1 MLSRSREVFSGFYN
15 LYVFKSLNFCHRLH
29 GYNEFFSPQVFA
41 ICAFATTTNF
51 GSSFSFIVKC
61 KNETMGTQK
70 ITQSIEYP
78 FRYNHIRNWIVTILN
93 FEICFPFRFDHII
106 VEEKA
111 CGNNYVF
118 SYFGDYSSDAEFFV
132 AAGVLAMLYSLAS
145 LVFYCLCGS
154 SYQNNKTIPLV
165 VCTCY
170 ILMKFFKFNYCFVW
184 QDFLVTMV
192 IAVFWLSGS
201 AAWASGVSAVK
212 YVSDPSG
219 WIKNLKIC
227 MENAECSSLYA
238 GNFAG
243 LNISIVL
250 KTTKRKTYWN

>member
-1 MLSRSREVFSGFYN
+1 MDQIDINVVKEPRGF
-15 LYVFKSLNFCHRLH
+15 LRVLQF
-29 GYNEFFSPQVFA
+29 VFA

-70 ITQSIEYP
+70 ITQSIEY
-78 FRYNHIRNWIVTILN
+78 
-93 FEICFPFRFDHII
+93 PFRFDHII

-165 VCTCY
+165 
-170 ILMKFFKFNYCFVW
+170 
-184 QDFLVTMV
+184 DFLVTMV

-243 LNISIVL
+243 LNISIIFGFLNFFLWTVNL
-250 KTTKRKTYWN
+250 WFLYKETSWFQQDNASTTGPGGQTPI

>member
-1 MLSRSREVFSGFYN
+1 MDQIDINVVKEPRGF
-15 LYVFKSLNFCHRLH
+15 LRVLQF
-29 GYNEFFSPQVFA
+29 VFA

-51 GSSFSFIVKC
+51 GSTFSFIVKC
-61 KNETMGTQK
+61 KNETLGTHK

-78 FRYNHIRNWIVTILN
+78 FR
-93 FEICFPFRFDHII
+93 FDHVI

-111 CGNNYVF
+111 CGNSYAF

-132 AAGVLAMLYSLAS
+132 AAGVLAMLYSLVS
-145 LVFYCLCGS
+145 LAFYCLCGS
-154 SYQNNKTIPLV
+154 SYQTNKTIPLV
-165 VCTCY
+165 D
-170 ILMKFFKFNYCFVW
+170 FF
-184 QDFLVTMV
+184 VTMV
-192 IAVFWLSGS
+192 MAVFWLSGS

-212 YVSDPSG
+212 YVSDPSA

-243 LNISIVL
+243 LNISIIFGFLNFFLWTVNL
-250 KTTKRKTYWN
+250 WFLYKETSWFQQDNAAATGSGGQTPI